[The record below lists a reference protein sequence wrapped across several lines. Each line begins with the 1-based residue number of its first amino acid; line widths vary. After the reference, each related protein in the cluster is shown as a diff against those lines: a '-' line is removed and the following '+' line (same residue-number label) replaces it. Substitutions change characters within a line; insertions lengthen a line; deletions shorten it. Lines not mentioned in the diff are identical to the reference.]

1 MSGFKQ
7 CLELA
12 QSFQVEMADVDDL
25 SVMVNLY
32 SASVENDVPRVKFVT
47 MVVSGYRNAKNEH
60 FFQLIGD
67 KITAESLAKLKEEL
81 KGLGYEI

>member
-7 CLELA
+7 HLELA
-12 QSFQVEMADVDDL
+12 QSFQNEMADVDGL
-25 SVMVNLY
+25 SVIVSVY
-32 SASVENDVPRVKFVT
+32 VDRKVRFASITVIGRESGNDD
-47 MVVSGYRNAKNEH
+47 H

-67 KITAESLAKLKEEL
+67 KITAESLAELKEEL

>member
-7 CLELA
+7 HLELA
-12 QSFQVEMADVDDL
+12 QSFQNEMAGVDDL

-32 SASVENDVPRVKFVT
+32 SASVGNDVPRVKFVT

-60 FFQLIGD
+60 FLQLIGD
-67 KITAESLAKLKEEL
+67 KITAESLAELKEEL

>member
-7 CLELA
+7 HLALA
-12 QSFQVEMADVDDL
+12 QSFQVEMADVEGV
-25 SVMVNLY
+25 SV
-32 SASVENDVPRVKFVT
+32 SASVYSVEFGKEHLGDKLVN
-47 MVVSGYRNAKNEH
+47 VSISCQRNGKNEH